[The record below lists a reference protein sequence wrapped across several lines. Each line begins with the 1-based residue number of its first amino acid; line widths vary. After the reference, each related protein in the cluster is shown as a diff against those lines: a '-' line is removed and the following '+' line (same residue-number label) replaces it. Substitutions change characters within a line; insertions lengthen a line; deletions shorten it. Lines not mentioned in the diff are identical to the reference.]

1 MNFLLK
7 RWKLAVLMVVF
18 SFNFINIYS
27 QEKYMLIENKIDTS
41 YFYQLNEI
49 RIYDKRLFK
58 NKYEKRRYDKL
69 VRRVKKVYPFAKKA
83 GDKLEE
89 YNNVLINLKTE
100 NQKREFLKRAEKE
113 IKKEY
118 EGELKK
124 LTFSEG
130 LILIKLIDRE
140 TGRTSY
146 QLVKELRGTFS
157 AWFWQS
163 LAKIFGLNLKLNY
176 DPYGED
182 AEIESIIMQIEDGI
196 L

>member
-1 MNFLLK
+1 
-7 RWKLAVLMVVF
+7 MVVF